1 MEEGRDFLFLVEV
14 RKPLLADEGY
24 SALHLKIKVIKS
36 SFKGK
41 PCHMTSALWRVIVF
55 HAHMLSLEK

>member
-1 MEEGRDFLFLVEV
+1 MILD
-14 RKPLLADEGY
+14 D
-24 SALHLKIKVIKS
+24 LHFKIKVIKS

-55 HAHMLSLEK
+55 HAHILRCPEQMENR